1 MILKRVPK
9 IYIVILLFLVPV
21 LIGTRYFINNKQ
33 VDFNADVKPLINK
46 KCISCHGGVK
56 RQSGFSLLFRQEALA
71 INKSGK
77 VAIIPGDAEN
87 SEMIK
92 RLYLTDPEERMPY
105 KHPPLSKDEIS
116 ILKKW
121 INEGAK
127 WGDHWAY
134 VAVEETPIPSVGV
147 GPFGLFGKPSWIKN
161 NILSDI

>member
-87 SEMIK
+87 
-92 RLYLTDPEERMPY
+92 L
-105 KHPPLSKDEIS
+105 IS
-116 ILKKW
+116 IL
-121 INEGAK
+121 
-127 WGDHWAY
+127 H
-134 VAVEETPIPSVGV
+134 
-147 GPFGLFGKPSWIKN
+147 
-161 NILSDI
+161 